1 MKAIFLD
8 RDGTVL
14 AEKGYVTTPD
24 AVELLPGAAEAIRA
38 LKQAGWAVFVVSN
51 QGCVAKGMISED
63 ELAEINLRMLA
74 MLGAEGA
81 VLDGVYCCP
90 HHPEGSVAEYA
101 VDCDCR
107 KPKAGLLLRAA
118 QEHDVDLA
126 ESVMVGDTMRDLEA
140 GRAAGVKLT
149 ALVLT
154 GHGAAT
160 HGKGF
165 KGDLVA
171 ADLAALLAVL
181 AN

>member
-24 AVELLPGAAEAIRA
+24 DVELLPGAAGAIRGF
-38 LKQAGWAVFVVSN
+38 KEAGWAVFVVSN
-51 QGCVAKGMISED
+51 QGCVAKGLITEG
-63 ELAEINLRMLA
+63 ELADINLRMIA

-81 VLDGVYCCP
+81 AVDGVYCCP
-90 HHPEGSVAEYA
+90 HHPEGSVAEFA

-118 QEHDVDLA
+118 EEHGVELA
-126 ESVMVGDTMRDLEA
+126 ESVMAGDTMRDLEA
-140 GRAAGVKLT
+140 GRAAGVRLT

-165 KGDLVA
+165 QGDLVVD
-171 ADLAALLAVL
+171 DLAALFRSLSG
-181 AN
+181 